1 MSTTRETL
9 KAIHERGDLLPWLNG
24 ETDYYFNG
32 EKDYLGYSLNFD
44 SNPEKYTFRP
54 KPAPPKLRPWNEF
67 ELKSHRD
74 DWFRRKTGCGAMYH
88 PVQIGPGARIEF
100 DHCIADADELCRSWE
115 HLAADGQ
122 TWLPCGTVE

>member
-32 EKDYLGYSLNFD
+32 EKDYLGCSLNFD

-54 KPAPPKLRPWNEF
+54 KPALRPWNSV
-67 ELKSHRD
+67 ELWEHRD
-74 DWFRRKTGCGAMYH
+74 CWFCEKGYREL
-88 PVQIGPGARIEF
+88 PSRIVDMNLASVVAAF
-100 DHCIADADELCRSWE
+100 VADTDVSAIRLLADWE

>member
-1 MSTTRETL
+1 MTTTRETL
-9 KAIHERGDLLPWLNG
+9 KAIHERGELLPFLNG
-24 ETDYYFNG
+24 ETDCIING
-32 EKDYLGYSLNFD
+32 RIANDADFYSSPSL
-44 SNPEKYTFRP
+44 YTFRP

-74 DWFRRKTGCGAMYH
+74 DWFRRKTGCGAMY
-88 PVQIGPGARIEF
+88 QIGPGARIEF

-122 TWLPCGTVE
+122 TWLPCGVME